1 MNQRD
6 YVMMKKY
13 CLMILLAALLLCG
26 CGAEAQTDTTEAV
39 SDTAEETEQQTE
51 EKDVTE
57 EKEPAS
63 TQYPVSEA
71 DTETIYAEK
80 EKNQELADF
89 LISYYQIPE
98 ELCAETRY
106 YYDETDL
113 DEDGTDEI
121 IAVVVGEY
129 TECDGGDPAL
139 ILKRSEQGYQVLES
153 FAYVRTPVY
162 VSSEMTNGWHD
173 LIFPAYGGEEGT
185 GFRIFHYQD
194 GVGYQNETMEFVENM
209 DENFCGKKMIANN
222 FIDDMDKGNYLTL
235 RETPL
240 SGN

>member
-1 MNQRD
+1 M
-6 YVMMKKY
+6 
-13 CLMILLAALLLCG
+13 
-26 CGAEAQTDTTEAV
+26 
-39 SDTAEETEQQTE
+39 TE
-51 EKDVTE
+51 E
-57 EKEPAS
+57 EKPAS

-98 ELCAETRY
+98 ELCTETRY

-129 TECDGGDPAL
+129 TECDGGDPAV

-194 GVGYQNETMEFVENM
+194 GIGYQNETMEFVENM

-235 RETPL
+235 REPPL